1 MSIIKKKITIRFG
14 SIVVPFG
21 KLEGTGQEQ
30 GFFLDLSWVTKYLE
44 YYQNRQGH
52 TLKNGRI
59 YVLAIACLRG
69 QYRNYCTRPCAIIS
83 VPPEKEC
90 EN

>member
-1 MSIIKKKITIRFG
+1 MCLYLKKFTISFG

-30 GFFLDLSWVTKYLE
+30 GFFLDLSWATKYLE

-59 YVLAIACLRG
+59 YVLVIACLRG

-83 VPPEKEC
+83 VYTAREGM
-90 EN
+90 